1 MSFRLTNAPAFF
13 MYLMNSVFME
23 YLDKFIV
30 VFIDDI
36 LIYFKSEEEHE
47 EHLKLVLQ
55 KLRDSKLYGKLS
67 VNFGSMRFN
76 SLVILYPREEL
87 QWIPKTVQ
95 TVLDWKTPESAK
107 DIQSFLGMAGYYRR
121 FIEGFSKIAKPMI
134 VLLEKDAEF

>member
-1 MSFRLTNAPAFF
+1 

-87 QWIPKTVQ
+87 QWIPKKVQ

-107 DIQSFLGMAGYYRR
+107 DIRSFLGMAGYYRR
-121 FIEGFSKIAKPMI
+121 FIEGFSKIAKPVI